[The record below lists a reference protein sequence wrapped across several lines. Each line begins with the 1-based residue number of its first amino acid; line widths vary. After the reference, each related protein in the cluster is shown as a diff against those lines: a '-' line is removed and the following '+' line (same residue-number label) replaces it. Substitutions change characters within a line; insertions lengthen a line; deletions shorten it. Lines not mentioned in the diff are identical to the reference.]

1 MLGLRKVDTGT
12 KDVRWRND
20 WMEFYPGFHK
30 CNLRYLP
37 SNGLNWK
44 LDFSFI
50 WGQFYLEFKTNKPPK
65 YKDERPTYGF
75 YFYSVS
81 GWFPDSLWI
90 HRGTKKTKCIDLPWQ
105 YDWVRTSKYLKDG
118 TWANHTKKNKIDFYS
133 EEWEEKIYKETHKYY
148 YIHDDLFQDT
158 KATCIKE
165 EREWRPRMF
174 KWTRLFRKVRRSID
188 VEFSEPIG
196 KGVNSYKGG
205 TCGTG
210 HNIKKGET
218 IKQCLKRMMN
228 ERKF

>member
-1 MLGLRKVDTGT
+1 MLGLRKVDAGT
-12 KDVRWRND
+12 RDVRWIND
-20 WMEFYPGFHK
+20 WMEFYPGFRK
-30 CNLRYLP
+30 WNLRYRP
-37 SNGLNWK
+37 SNGRNWK

-50 WGQFYLEFKTNKPPK
+50 WGQFYLVFKTNKPQK

-75 YFYSVS
+75 YFYGHG

-90 HRGTKKTKCIDLPWQ
+90 HRGTKKIKCIDLPWQ

-133 EEWEEKIYKETHKYY
+133 EEWKEKIHKETHKYY
-148 YIHDDLFQDT
+148 YIHDEFQET
-158 KATCIKE
+158 EATCVLE
-165 EREWRPRMF
+165 EREWRPIMF

-205 TCGTG
+205 VYGTG
-210 HNIKKGET
+210 HNIKKGEA
-218 IKQCLKRMMN
+218 IKQCLKRMMK